1 MRRIFDLSKAS
12 TGKLLLI
19 VLALYGTIAA
29 ITWYVW
35 Q

>member
-1 MRRIFDLSKAS
+1 MRRLFDLSHAS

-29 ITWYVW
+29 ITWFVW
-35 Q
+35 K